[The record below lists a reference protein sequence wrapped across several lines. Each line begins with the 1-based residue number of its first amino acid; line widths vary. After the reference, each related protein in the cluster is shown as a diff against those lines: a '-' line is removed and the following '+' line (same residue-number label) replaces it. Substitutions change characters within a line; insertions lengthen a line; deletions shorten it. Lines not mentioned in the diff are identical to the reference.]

1 MNLHAFREVLQ
12 SRPLLSVFDVIV
24 IGGGHAGCEAA
35 SAAARMGANVA
46 LLTHRLD
53 TVGAMSCNPSIGG
66 IGKGHLVR
74 EIDALDGI
82 MGRAADSSS
91 IQFRTL
97 NSSRGMAVRGPRA
110 QCDRKLY
117 KEAIR
122 ELLASPSH
130 QTLTVIEGSAERFV
144 IQGKRVMGVHT
155 GNNLNASGKE
165 IRAKA
170 VILTTGTFLNGRMY
184 VGSETAEGGR
194 RGDVS
199 SVGIAQ
205 ALKSSGLKLGRMKT
219 GTPPRILKNTI
230 DFSGLEEE
238 KSEENPLFFSFMANP
253 KEFLSRKFVSCFK
266 ARTTVKTHDIVR
278 EAMATGLTPDY
289 DSNNGPRYCPSL
301 ETKVERFG
309 DRDGHLVWLE
319 PEGLGSD
326 LVYPAGISMSLPASV
341 QQQVVNSIP
350 GLEHAQIHTYGY
362 AVEYDYVDPRELSP
376 SLECKRLPGLF
387 LAGQINGTTGYEEAA
402 AQGLLAGVNATLS
415 IGKPDFSIERDMNKS
430 QHSQRVEEC
439 LRDGYVRLGRSDAY
453 VGVLLNDLT
462 RLGTSEPYRMLTSR
476 AEFRTSLRPDNA
488 DARLTPI
495 GRAVG
500 CISTE
505 RWRLYEEKQHMVG
518 RVRASLEGLKLVP
531 SEWRRRGFENLFAG
545 GNIDGKQKLSVWHA
559 LSRPGINMRRICE
572 EFTEECDGLKE
583 VVKHDETMRH
593 VEAESKYEGHIQKQD
608 AEIKRLRR
616 DEGLRVDKEFDY
628 DSVYG
633 LSFEDREK
641 LGRERPCSLREAGD
655 IAGVS
660 AAGLSLLRSHL
671 KRRGRRRSRRRGE
684 TGKTAAAVG

>member
-1 MNLHAFREVLQ
+1 MKLAAFREVLK
-12 SRPLLSVFDVIV
+12 SRTVLSLFDVII

-53 TVGAMSCNPSIGG
+53 TIGAMSCNPSVGG

-82 MGRAADSSS
+82 MGRAADSAS

-122 ELLASPSH
+122 KLLTSPAH
-130 QTLTVIEGSAERFV
+130 QTLSIIEGSAESFLF
-144 IQGKRVMGVHT
+144 QGNRVVGVHT
-155 GNNLNASGKE
+155 GNTYDARGVE
-165 IRAKA
+165 IRARS
-170 VILTTGTFLNGRMY
+170 VVLTTGTFLNGKMY
-184 VGSETAEGGR
+184 VGSATTEGGR

-205 ALKSSGLKLGRMKT
+205 ALKCSGLKLGRMKT

-253 KEFLSRKFVSCFK
+253 KEFLSREFISCFK
-266 ARTTVKTHDIVR
+266 ARTTVTTHDIVR
-278 EAMATGLTPDY
+278 EAMTAGLTPDY

-309 DRDGHLVWLE
+309 DRDGHIVWLE
-319 PEGLGSD
+319 PEGLDSD
-326 LVYPAGISMSLPASV
+326 LVYPAGISMSLPAAV
-341 QQQVVNSIP
+341 QQKVVNSIP
-350 GLEHAQIHTYGY
+350 GLEHAQIHTHGY
-362 AVEYDYVDPRELSP
+362 AVEYDYVDPRELAP
-376 SLECKRLPGLF
+376 NLECKRLPGLF

-402 AQGLLAGVNATLS
+402 AQGLLAGINATLS
-415 IGKPDFSIERDMNKS
+415 TDKLDITYEKEMNNS
-430 QHSQRVEEC
+430 RYSQRVDDC
-439 LRDGYVRLGRSDAY
+439 LSDGYVRLGRSDAY
-453 VGVLLNDLT
+453 VGVLLDDLT

-488 DARLTPI
+488 DTRLTPV
-495 GRAVG
+495 GRAAG

-505 RWRLYEEKQHMVG
+505 RWRHFEEKQRMV
-518 RVRASLEGLKLVP
+518 RRIRASLEALKLSP
-531 SEWRRRGFENLFAG
+531 SEWIRRGFQSLFVG
-545 GNIDGKQKLSVWHA
+545 GKIDGKQKLSVWHA
-559 LSRPGINMRRICE
+559 LSRPGISMSRICE
-572 EFTEECDGLKE
+572 EFNEECDGLKE
-583 VVKHDETMRH
+583 VAKHDETMRH
-593 VEAESKYEGHIQKQD
+593 VEAESKYEGHIQKQQAD
-608 AEIKRLRR
+608 INRLRR

-641 LGRERPCSLREAGD
+641 LSRERPCSLREAGE
-655 IAGVS
+655 IAGVTP
-660 AAGLSLLRSHL
+660 AGLSLLRSHL
-671 KRRGRRRSRRRGE
+671 RRRSRRRRE
-684 TGKTAAAVG
+684 TGRTAVAVG